1 MVDVVDRETRSRMMS
16 GIKGKDTSGELLIRK
31 ALHKKGFRY
40 RLHRKDLPGRP
51 DLVLPRHNAV
61 IFVNGCFW
69 HGHGCHLFKWPK
81 TRPDF
86 WKEKITGNKRR
97 DKNNLQLL
105 REKGWRICIVWECSF
120 KGKKSVSVEDICRLL
135 ASWITSS
142 ETRLE
147 VYGQG

>member
-16 GIKGKDTSGELLIRK
+16 GIKGKDTAGELLIRR
-31 ALHKKGFRY
+31 ALHKKGYRY

-69 HGHGCHLFKWPK
+69 HGHDCHLFKWPK

-86 WKEKITGNKRR
+86 WEQKITGNKQR
-97 DKNNLQLL
+97 DARNIQNLS
-105 REKGWRICIVWECSF
+105 ETGWRYCLVWECSF
-120 KGKKSVSVEDICRLL
+120 RGKNSIAMEDLCVQ
-135 ASWITSS
+135 ITDWLSSS
-142 ETRLE
+142 ERILDLS
-147 VYGQG
+147 GD

>member
-16 GIKGKDTSGELLIRK
+16 GIKGKDTAGELLIRR
-31 ALHKKGFRY
+31 ALHKKGYRY

-69 HGHGCHLFKWPK
+69 HGHDCHLFKWPK

-86 WKEKITGNKRR
+86 WKEKITGNRRR

-105 REKGWRICIVWECSF
+105 QEMGWRLCVVWECSL
-120 KGKKSVSVEDICRLL
+120 KGKKSASVEDICRLL
-135 ASWITSS
+135 TSWITSS

-147 VYGQG
+147 VYGQ